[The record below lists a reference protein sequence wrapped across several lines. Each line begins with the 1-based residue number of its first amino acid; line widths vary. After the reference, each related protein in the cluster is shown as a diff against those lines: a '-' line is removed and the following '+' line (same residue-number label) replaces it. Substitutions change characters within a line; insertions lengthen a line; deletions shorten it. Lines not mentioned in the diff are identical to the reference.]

1 MNNNNHVNNDPDDD
15 NGTPKKSQNAF
26 LSRIFGL
33 QSGDVTH
40 SIQDEE
46 MNMYPM
52 NVGHGTE
59 SVYTGNSNISEED
72 QRIPESDQESSSQE
86 DEYEYQNNDGVA
98 DGAITGNT
106 HSLGYKKSPSIE
118 PAEMS
123 DVNLMSSYPTNLQN
137 NMGSIKKIGQLSSD
151 EEEFENT
158 MGYEDESADEDAPL
172 FNIPK
177 ETSSRK
183 KHPQTT
189 GNSKLNINKSTKKS
203 NINIPRDTN
212 NNERIPSVY
221 KTGLSTNKRNKFQQK
236 RKENKM
242 MKSFLVDD
250 KYSKNKST
258 PRRPTILPN
267 ISMLNKKS
275 LYRVDN
281 LSPTEAALWKWANV
295 ENLDVFLQDVYD
307 YYLENGFTCIM
318 LQKVLN
324 LFTLLFVVW
333 ISTYLGYC
341 IDYTKLSGSHKLT
354 DVIVDQCY
362 KTHITGF
369 VKFLLWIFY
378 GFGIL
383 KIFQLYFDYKK
394 LKEMHNFYTYLLD
407 INDDELQTIPWQSV
421 VRQLMFLKDQNALT
435 ANVVEVK
442 AKNRIDAHEVANRI
456 MRKENYLIALFNSN
470 TLNFSLSF
478 LPFDTGALT
487 KTLEWNIN
495 LCVIGFA
502 FNDAGFVKQSFLK
515 PSQREYMT
523 EELQKRFML
532 AGFLNIL
539 LSPFLVAYFVLLY
552 FFRYFNEYKNTPGS
566 IGARQYT
573 PMAEWKFR
581 EYNELYHIFKKR
593 LSLSRKLSNKYV
605 EQFPREKVNIIM
617 KFIAFITGSFAAVL
631 ALLTIFDS
639 ENFLNFEITKDRTVI
654 FYITIL
660 GTIWTVANGSVSNE
674 YNVFDPEETLQEVAT
689 YTHYA
694 PPEWK
699 DRYHTEFVKQEFCNL
714 YSLRILILLRELASM
729 VLTPFILWFALP
741 ESAEKIVDFFRETS
755 IYIDGLGYVCKYAI
769 FEEQAN
775 DIIENT
781 KHNGDN
787 INKTRYKKVPNVDSV
802 NYFSENDDGNGPA
815 LNKMMQSYMY
825 FIDDYENAEN
835 IIGKYQLPNK
845 KVEKASR
852 TTQPTNTYS
861 WKKQFEPGQNP
872 DLFTIGKNIQQ
883 PKLGQSRKSVHLRD
897 NSNHTD
903 TTDSVLDSFFIPDTR
918 IDNGNNPEMDKSTG
932 VLKLMKDYYKQ
943 SDVGR

>member
-1 MNNNNHVNNDPDDD
+1 MSKNKYTNNGLDDD
-15 NGTPKKSQNAF
+15 HGTPQKGQNAF

-52 NVGHGTE
+52 NVEHQGK
-59 SVYTGNSNISEED
+59 SVYTGNSDISEDD

-86 DEYEYQNNDGVA
+86 DDEEYQEN
-98 DGAITGNT
+98 TGTGEGILMGTSYAPESNA
-106 HSLGYKKSPSIE
+106 PSSAE
-118 PAEMS
+118 HTEMS
-123 DVNLMSSYPTNLQN
+123 DVNLTSSYPTNMQD

-151 EEEFENT
+151 EDASMNS

-177 ETSSRK
+177 ETAPPK
-183 KHPQTT
+183 KLPKTNEPTKSHKPKNNL
-189 GNSKLNINKSTKKS
+189 NSKILISEDINKNSRNPFTF
-203 NINIPRDTN
+203 
-212 NNERIPSVY
+212 
-221 KTGLSTNKRNKFQQK
+221 KTGMSANKRNKFQQIK
-236 RKENKM
+236 RENNMK
-242 MKSFLVDD
+242 KSFLVDD
-250 KYSKNKST
+250 NYSKDRRAPT
-258 PRRPTILPN
+258 RPTILPN
-267 ISMLNKKS
+267 IAMLNKKS

-318 LQKVLN
+318 LQKMLN
-324 LFTLLFVVW
+324 LLTLFFVVW

-341 IDYTKLSGSHKLT
+341 IDYSRLSGSHKLS
-354 DVIVDQCY
+354 DVVVDQCY

-369 VKFLLWIFY
+369 VKFLLWMFY
-378 GFGIL
+378 GFGVL
-383 KIFQLYFDYKK
+383 KMFQLYFDYKK

-407 INDDELQTIPWQSV
+407 ITDDELQTIPWQSV
-421 VRQLMFLKDQNALT
+421 VKQLMFLKDQNALT

-442 AKNRIDAHEVANRI
+442 AKNRIDAHDVANRI
-456 MRKENYLIALFNSN
+456 MR
-470 TLNFSLSF
+470 
-478 LPFDTGALT
+478 ALT

-515 PSQREYMT
+515 PSQREYMI

-593 LSLSRKLSNKYV
+593 LGLSRELSNKYV

-617 KFIAFITGSFAAVL
+617 KFIAFISGSFAAIL

-639 ENFLNFEITKDRTVI
+639 ENFLNFEITQDRTVI

-660 GTIWTVANGSVSNE
+660 GTIWTLANSSISNE
-674 YNVFDPEETLQEVAT
+674 YNVFDPEEILQEVAA
-689 YTHYA
+689 YTHYT
-694 PPEWK
+694 PSEWK

-741 ESAEKIVDFFRETS
+741 ESAERIVDFFRETS
-755 IYIDGLGYVCKYAI
+755 IYIDGLGYVCKYAM
-769 FEEQAN
+769 FEEQTTNDLQKSKAN
-775 DIIENT
+775 GS
-781 KHNGDN
+781 K
-787 INKTRYKKVPNVDSV
+787 INKPTVKGTATGDSV
-802 NYFSENDDGNGPA
+802 NYLSENDVGNAPA

-825 FIDDYENAEN
+825 FIDDYENADN

-845 KVEKASR
+845 KTERNSG
-852 TTQPTNTYS
+852 TFQSNNNYS
-861 WKKQFEPGQNP
+861 WKKQFKPGQNP
-872 DLFTIGKNIQQ
+872 ELFAIGKKVQQSRSGQ
-883 PKLGQSRKSVHLRD
+883 PKKPNNSR
-897 NSNHTD
+897 NGSNHTD

-918 IDNGNNPEMDKSTG
+918 IDDRNNPDMDKSTG
-932 VLKLMKDYYKQ
+932 VLKLVKDYYKQ

>member
-1 MNNNNHVNNDPDDD
+1 MSNNNHINIGLDDD
-15 NGTPKKSQNAF
+15 NHTPKKGQNAF

-59 SVYTGNSNISEED
+59 SINTGNSNVSEED

-86 DEYEYQNNDGVA
+86 DEYEYQNNKGIANGVV
-98 DGAITGNT
+98 IGNSHT
-106 HSLGYKKSPSIE
+106 PEYKASLLIE
-118 PAEMS
+118 PAETS
-123 DVNLMSSYPTNLQN
+123 DINLMSSYPTNIQG
-137 NMGSIKKIGQLSSD
+137 NMESIKKIGQLSS
-151 EEEFENT
+151 EEDVSENT

-177 ETSSRK
+177 ETSSRRK
-183 KHPQTT
+183 LPRNTETTKLDTT
-189 GNSKLNINKSTKKS
+189 GSTANSRINISGNTSNKNNIRSTYKTEKST
-203 NINIPRDTN
+203 NRRHT
-212 NNERIPSVY
+212 
-221 KTGLSTNKRNKFQQK
+221 FQQK
-236 RKENKM
+236 KREKKM

-250 KYSKNKST
+250 NYSKNRST

-267 ISMLNKKS
+267 IAMLNKKS

-307 YYLENGFTCIM
+307 YYLENGFICIL

-341 IDYTKLSGSHKLT
+341 IEYTKLPGSHRLS

-378 GFGIL
+378 GFSIL

-421 VRQLMFLKDQNALT
+421 VKQLMFLKDQNALT

-456 MRKENYLIALFNSN
+456 MRKENYLIAMLNSN

-593 LSLSRKLSNKYV
+593 LSLSRNLSNKYV
-605 EQFPREKVNIIM
+605 EQFPREKVNIVM
-617 KFIAFITGSFAAVL
+617 KFVAFVAGSFAAIL

-674 YNVFDPEETLQEVAT
+674 YSVFDPEEILQEVAT
-689 YTHYA
+689 YTHYG

-755 IYIDGLGYVCKYAI
+755 IYIDGLGYVCKYAM
-769 FEEQAN
+769 FEEQTN
-775 DIIENT
+775 DIKENT
-781 KHNGDN
+781 NPVGRNTDRTTAKDIG
-787 INKTRYKKVPNVDSV
+787 NVNSV
-802 NYFSENDDGNGPA
+802 NYFSENDDGNAPA

-825 FIDDYENAEN
+825 FIDDYENADN

-845 KVEKASR
+845 KVENASR
-852 TTQPTNTYS
+852 ATQPSDTYS
-861 WKKQFEPGQNP
+861 WKKQFKPGQNP
-872 DLFTIGKNIQQ
+872 DLFTIGKSTQQ
-883 PKLGQSRKSVHLRD
+883 PRAGQARKSTHLGD

-918 IDNGNNPEMDKSTG
+918 IDSRNNPEMDKSTG